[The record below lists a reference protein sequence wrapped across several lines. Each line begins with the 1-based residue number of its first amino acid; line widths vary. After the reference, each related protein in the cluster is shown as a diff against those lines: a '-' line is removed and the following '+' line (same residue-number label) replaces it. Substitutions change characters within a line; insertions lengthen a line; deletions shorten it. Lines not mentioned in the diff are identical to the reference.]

1 MIDIKLSQLEN
12 IRQDQVEFLLRLKAK
27 LKGDNKG
34 AIHLCEDKAFG
45 KSVSNFITID
55 NMLFADGL
63 EGVNT

>member
-1 MIDIKLSQLEN
+1 MIDIKLSQLKN
-12 IRQDQVEFLLRLKAK
+12 IRQDQIEFLLRLKAK

-34 AIHLCEDKAFG
+34 AVHLREDKAFG
-45 KSVSNFITID
+45 ESVGNFITID

>member
-1 MIDIKLSQLEN
+1 MIDIKLSQLKN
-12 IRQDQVEFLLRLKAK
+12 IRQDQIEFLLRLKAK

-34 AIHLCEDKAFG
+34 AVHLHEDKAFG
-45 KSVSNFITID
+45 ESVGNFITID